1 MTNKIVLR
9 SVEEFLTGYKPAYN
23 PIMPLFLDNAVQ
35 YTVEAGKVSFQR
47 AETVGDIRARLFTP
61 KDTEIHQIHSKE
73 GSKEFKKYFMGA
85 QYIQSQLQDTRGYED
100 VVAQVLDEHNK
111 QADELLLSAEGTS
124 SADIKNNGLFFSN
137 DPNYITKASA
147 TVAKDASGNH
157 FADLYAKM
165 MAVVEEANDVD
176 GEKLVLIYGSTMASK
191 YNGLLPATEQPF
203 SKVFGEA
210 TEGLVKAR
218 IPNSV
223 IPAGANGFIVVNR
236 QQVKLHYT
244 TLPRID
250 GQGINEEKKYAWTNF
265 LMGSSMLEVLAYG
278 GVIHQPVTFAV

>member
-23 PIMPLFLDNAVQ
+23 PILPLFLDNAIQ

-47 AETVGDIRARLFTP
+47 AETVGDLRARLLTP

-73 GSKEFKKYFMGA
+73 GSKVFKKYFMGA

-111 QADELLLSAEGTS
+111 QADELLMSAEGTDNAS
-124 SADIKNNGLFFSN
+124 VKNNGLFYSG
-137 DPNYITKASA
+137 DANYVSKASYQ
-147 TVAKDASGNH
+147 VAKDTNGNH
-157 FADLYAKM
+157 FADLYQKM
-165 MAVVEEANDVD
+165 MSILEESNDVD
-176 GEKLVLIYGSTMASK
+176 GEKLILVYGSNMVAK
-191 YNGLLPATEQPF
+191 YNGLLPATEQAF
-203 SKVFGEA
+203 SKVFGDA
-210 TEGLVKAR
+210 TEGVVKAR
-218 IPNSV
+218 IPNAI
-223 IPAGANGFIVVNR
+223 IPTGTNGFIVVNR

-244 TLPRID
+244 TLPKID

-265 LMGSSMLEVLAYG
+265 LMGSSMLEVLAYS
-278 GVIHQPVTFAV
+278 GVIHQPLTFAP